1 MVRAAGL
8 YPAGSRFESWLPYH
22 PTHPSAAARGRLP
35 LAPPG
40 AADRRSEQLADPF
53 DDLVAPLG
61 VQDRPRGRQR
71 REPGRHLLGGD
82 DRAASASGSTAGSL
96 VTSAA

>member
-22 PTHPSAAARGRLP
+22 PAHRRPPLREARAALTRTGAV
-35 LAPPG
+35 G
-40 AADRRSEQLADPF
+40 AAGSEQLADPF

-61 VQDRPRGRQR
+61 VQDARGRER
-71 REPGRHLLGGD
+71 REPGRDLLVGD
-82 DRAASASGSTAGSL
+82 RPRSSACGRSSGRS
-96 VTSAA
+96 